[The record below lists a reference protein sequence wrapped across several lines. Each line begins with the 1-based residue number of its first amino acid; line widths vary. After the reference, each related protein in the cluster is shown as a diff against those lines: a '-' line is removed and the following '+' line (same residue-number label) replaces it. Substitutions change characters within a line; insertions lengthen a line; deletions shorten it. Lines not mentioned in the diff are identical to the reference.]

1 MNFLAPFFQKRL
13 LVCIFCGFSS
23 GLPLYLL
30 IQLIPAWMRS
40 ENIDL
45 GTIVIFSMFSMP
57 YTWKFLWAPFLDIIE
72 PPILKIR
79 RGWTLLTQITLFV
92 LIFLIGQFSVQEHL
106 YVIGFLCLLISFV
119 SASQDIVLDAYR
131 REILPDK
138 ELGLGNSY
146 FVNAYRLSSLIPG
159 SLALILSDPCG
170 IWFFNCCFFH
180 EYWYNRCLWMDEPQL
195 ETRQQTQKHSID
207 SFINDLSRF
216 FSRFGVRQTFY
227 ISLFILLYKLGD
239 NMATA
244 LSTPFYLDMGFSK
257 TTIGTTVKFA
267 SLWSS
272 ICGGFVGGALMLRI
286 GINKALW
293 IFGTIQMLSILGFA
307 YLSTVGKDQT
317 VLFWVVSFE
326 YLGVGLGTA
335 AFVAFIAQK
344 TNPLYAASQIALLTS
359 LMGLTR
365 SFSNATTG
373 FLIEILLQNLLPM
386 HIARYPG
393 MILLLVVAPFK
404 IRCRR
409 SYLNADTLH
418 SIHQRFYLSLAI
430 FLDSYKITNI
440 QPYKLERQCHYCMYK
455 LGEHHYSHEK
465 VCPHCNV
472 VRKSGLR

>member
-45 GTIVIFSMFSMP
+45 GTIGIFSMFSMP

-159 SLALILSDPCG
+159 SLALILSDLMSWNLVFLIVASSMSIG
-170 IWFFNCCFFH
+170 IIGT
-180 EYWYNRCLWMDEPQL
+180 LWMDEPQL
-195 ETRQQTQKHSID
+195 ETRQQTQKTSLLD
-207 SFINDLSRF
+207 SLSTIFQDF

-272 ICGGFVGGALMLRI
+272 IFGGFVGGALMLRI

-373 FLIEILLQNLLPM
+373 FLIEYFGYEKFFYLCTLLA
-386 HIARYPG
+386 IPG
-393 MILLLVVAPFK
+393 MILLLVVAPF
-404 IRCRR
+404 
-409 SYLNADTLH
+409 S
-418 SIHQRFYLSLAI
+418 
-430 FLDSYKITNI
+430 
-440 QPYKLERQCHYCMYK
+440 
-455 LGEHHYSHEK
+455 
-465 VCPHCNV
+465 
-472 VRKSGLR
+472 KSDAEDHI